1 MSACRP
7 LGCDISV
14 AEEILSAG
22 TWLGPIELG
31 LLATVGVSTICCY
44 KLPTVGVMSTGN
56 EVGPRCIHPF
66 LFRAFSAEI
75 MVEHLLLEHI
85 GMEDFQSTG
94 VQLFKT
100 LVFGS
105 IKVVM
110 EIVFE

>member
-1 MSACRP
+1 
-7 LGCDISV
+7 
-14 AEEILSAG
+14 
-22 TWLGPIELG
+22 
-31 LLATVGVSTICCY
+31 
-44 KLPTVGVMSTGN
+44 
-56 EVGPRCIHPF
+56 
-66 LFRAFSAEI
+66 

-100 LVFGS
+100 LVFGC